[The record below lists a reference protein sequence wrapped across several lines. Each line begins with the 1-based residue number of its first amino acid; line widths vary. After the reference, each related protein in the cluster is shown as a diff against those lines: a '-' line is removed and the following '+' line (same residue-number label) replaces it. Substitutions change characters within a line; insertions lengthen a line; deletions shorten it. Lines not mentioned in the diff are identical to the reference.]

1 MWNEMQCFHQPGLE
15 DMPARAQ
22 DVFPSIDSTWLFLGM
37 SSANREIWFSEDNSY
52 PNKKSNY
59 TLWVQR
65 DKDGNAVPVAYKMLG
80 YNSLFGSHYDKYIV
94 TYHVSNLKL
103 CKIQPFFH
111 SLVLKLRRS
120 CLDPNRQISSTP
132 QRW

>member
-1 MWNEMQCFHQPGLE
+1 MQCFHQPGFE

-65 DKDGNAVPVAYKMLG
+65 DKDGNAMPVKYLMLG
-80 YNSLFGSHYDKYIV
+80 YNSLFGSHYDKYV
-94 TYHVSNLKL
+94 VFYDVRNQKSDTSTMKTLKNSIW
-103 CKIQPFFH
+103 KKKFFLY
-111 SLVLKLRRS
+111 SGGNTWT
-120 CLDPNRQISSTP
+120 PIS
-132 QRW
+132 